1 MSHSQDNNTPIENIS
16 SYQLAAELVHRAA
29 QTAASAATTIASVAS
44 AASDA
49 TTSAAATVAAAASA
63 ASEAGNAAGL
73 ATIQALVDP
82 NAMTYK
88 FGDLTIAAASS
99 ASEAGNAAG
108 LATIQTLVNPNATT
122 YQFGDLTIAAARAI
136 ASNVANML
144 SPAPAPAANEG
155 TNVPGSANIDSWLD
169 AQDDLGG
176 SFVEI
181 SEADVPPSSTTG
193 DVHPLDL
200 PFD

>member
-49 TTSAAATVAAAASA
+49 TASAAATVA
-63 ASEAGNAAGL
+63 
-73 ATIQALVDP
+73 
-82 NAMTYK
+82 
-88 FGDLTIAAASS
+88 AAASS

-108 LATIQTLVNPNATT
+108 LATIQALVDPNATT